1 MGLGGTHLTPISHLT
16 LIRFRAWGVPIA
28 RNPHLT
34 TIEKMRVYDFANC
47 GEVLAAPWEAV
58 HREAVPREA
67 VGPAAAEPL
76 PPVRFLQVCIGFAAF
91 FQTYMIHALLHFSIL
106 EFP

>member
-1 MGLGGTHLTPISHLT
+1 MWAFKT
-16 LIRFRAWGVPIA
+16 LIGLRICAALWLNITDTQHDRHWP
-28 RNPHLT
+28 
-34 TIEKMRVYDFANC
+34 EDS
-47 GEVLAAPWEAV
+47 VLAAPWEAV

-106 EFP
+106 DFP